1 MKRKKSKVTLSDL
14 ARVGPGT
21 PAGEWFRRYWLAV
34 ATVADLHDIP
44 LGVKVLGEELVLF
57 RDPKGQIGLLGLHCP
72 HRGTSLEFGDI
83 EETGIRCP
91 YHGWLFN
98 VSGQC
103 LEQPAEAKEST
114 VHRKVKHLSYPVR
127 EQGGFIFAY
136 LGPDGDAPPPL
147 PRYFPLVD
155 DKGLRSLE
163 GTRHYDYN
171 WFNFI
176 ENGADP
182 VHFSIL
188 HRSDPNDG
196 TWRSWFFN
204 FKDIPPFDAVETG
217 YGMKVVSRKAG
228 PTPETEY
235 VDEKSFA
242 LPSILQIGDT
252 EFTHF
257 KSEPAALKD
266 GSHNEHFMFLTPND
280 DEHFTLFTVNYYTG
294 PDPKFFEK
302 LAPSRELAAKEE
314 KKPYDDRPYA
324 PFRGSVRREDIA
336 CQATQTVID
345 TRKEQLATS
354 DRGVILLRKLILDGI
369 RTVQEGRLPKGVLP
383 RERAGEVV
391 KIDSFTGVRAKSHS
405 AKSGAGGKMLGFFL
419 ALILT
424 TLFSTAS
431 ASGASIQVAYSAISG
446 AMAPLWVA
454 QDAEY
459 FRREALETQLLYIG
473 GGSLLIQSMLGGD
486 VQFAFGPSV
495 PVVNA
500 SLRGADLVLIANTGN
515 AMVFS
520 IMSRPDIKNPPDL
533 KGKKVGV
540 TRLGGST
547 DLALE
552 FALERWGLQ
561 RGRDV
566 TVLQTGGMPES
577 QAGVSSGALDA
588 AVLSSPSNF
597 RAKKLCLFELA
608 DVGQL
613 GIVFPNTPLST
624 RKSYIRSNREKVV
637 KFLRGFSQGLHRLRN
652 DKEFSMKVLAKYT
665 RVRDA
670 EILGE
675 LYQVYGVRHTGDAI
689 PFVRSEGVE
698 RILKSIESKE
708 AREAKPGDFID
719 NSLLKEVEQ
728 SGFFG
733 KLRP

>member
-1 MKRKKSKVTLSDL
+1 MRRKNGKITLADL
-14 ARVGPGT
+14 AHVGPGT

-34 ATVADLHDIP
+34 ATVADLRDIP
-44 LGVKVLGEELVLF
+44 LRVKVLGEELVLF

-72 HRGTSLEFGDI
+72 HRGTSLEYGDI

-114 VHRKVKHLSYPVR
+114 FHRKVKHLSYPMR

-136 LGPDGDAPPPL
+136 LGPDGDDLPPL

-217 YGMKVVSRKAG
+217 YGMKVVSRKPG

-257 KSEPAALKD
+257 KRESAALKD

-294 PDPKFFEK
+294 PDPEFFEK
-302 LAPSRELAAKEE
+302 LAPSRELTVKEE
-314 KKPYDDRPYA
+314 KKAYDMRPHA
-324 PFRGSVRREDIA
+324 PFRGSVRREDIM
-336 CQATQTVID
+336 CQTTQTPIGA
-345 TRKEQLATS
+345 RKEQLATS
-354 DRGVILLRKLILDGI
+354 DRGVILLRKLILDGVKA
-369 RTVQEGRLPKGVLP
+369 VQEGRRPKGVLT
-383 RERAGEVV
+383 RDRDGEVI
-391 KIDSFTGVRAKSHS
+391 KIDSFTGVCAKSP
-405 AKSGAGGKMLGFFL
+405 AVKSRAARETFGLFL
-419 ALILT
+419 AVVLSLFILT
-424 TLFSTAS
+424 
-431 ASGASIQVAYSAISG
+431 GAAFGAPLHVAYSAISG

-454 QDAEY
+454 QDGDY
-459 FRREALETQLLYIG
+459 FRREGLETQLLYIG

-500 SLRGADLVLIANTGN
+500 TLRGADLVLIANTGN

-520 IMSRPDIKNPPDL
+520 IMSRPELKNPPDL
-533 KGKKVGV
+533 KGKKIGV

-547 DLALE
+547 DLALD

-577 QAGVSSGALDA
+577 QAGLSSGALDA

-597 RAKKLCLFELA
+597 RAKKLGLYEMV

-624 RKSYIRSNREKVV
+624 RRATIRSSRDTVV
-637 KFLRGFSQGLHRLRN
+637 KFLRAFSQGLNRLRN
-652 DKEFSMKVLAKYT
+652 DKEFSLKVLAKYT
-665 RVRDA
+665 RVRDP

-675 LYQVYGVRHTGDAI
+675 LYQVYGVRHTGD
-689 PFVRSEGVE
+689 PVSYVRPEGVD
-698 RILKSIESKE
+698 RILKTIESKE
-708 AREAKPGDFID
+708 AREAKPGVFID
-719 NSLLKEVEQ
+719 NTLLKEIEQ

-733 KLRP
+733 KLRQ